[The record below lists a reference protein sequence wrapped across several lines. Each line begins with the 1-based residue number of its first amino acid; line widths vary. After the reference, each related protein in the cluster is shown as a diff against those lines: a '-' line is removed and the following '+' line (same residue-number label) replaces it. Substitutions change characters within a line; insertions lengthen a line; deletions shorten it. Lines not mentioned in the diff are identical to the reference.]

1 MSKIGLLFPGQGS
14 QFVGMG
20 KQLYDGI
27 DNAKKLMDIAVDI
40 LGFDIKSMMFEG
52 TEENLKLTEI
62 AQPALYIA
70 SAMYFEKFK
79 GLGENFEVVTG
90 HSLGEYSALYAAGV
104 LSYEDGLKL
113 VRKRGIEMGKQNLN
127 GTMYAIMGIDKNEIE
142 KYISKSNGK
151 VVIANINSKT
161 QIVISGYMHETEKL
175 AEKLSLIEGVKV
187 VKLNVSGAFHSPLMN
202 ESKLIMD
209 EEIDKVVFKNPDS
222 YVISN
227 VSAEASK
234 DINIIKSSL
243 KQQITGIVNWLD
255 TINCIKNMEIE
266 KLYEVGP
273 GDVLKKL
280 NKSITL
286 KPKCL
291 NLD

>member
-20 KQLYDGI
+20 KQLYDEI
-27 DNAKKLMDIAVDI
+27 DNAKKLMDTAVDI

-79 GLGENFEVVTG
+79 EFGENFEVVAG
-90 HSLGEYSALYAAGV
+90 HSLGEYSALYASEV
-104 LSYEDGLKL
+104 FSYEDGLKL
-113 VRKRGIEMGKQNLN
+113 VRKRGIEMGKQNSK
-127 GTMYAIMGIDKNEIE
+127 GKMYAIMGIAKSEIE
-142 KYISKSNGK
+142 KYISESNGK
-151 VVIANINSKT
+151 IVIANINSKT
-161 QIVISGYMHETEKL
+161 QIVISGYMQETEKL

-202 ESKLIMD
+202 ECKLIMD

-222 YVISN
+222 YIISN

-234 DINIIKSSL
+234 DVNIIKSSL

-255 TINCIKNMEIE
+255 TINCIKNMAIE
-266 KLYEVGP
+266 KLYEIGP

-280 NKSITL
+280 TKSITL

-291 NLD
+291 SLD

>member
-20 KQLYDGI
+20 KQLYDEI
-27 DNAKKLMDIAVDI
+27 DNAKKLMDTAVDI

-90 HSLGEYSALYAAGV
+90 HSLGEYSALYASGV
-104 LSYEDGLKL
+104 FSYEEGLKL
-113 VRKRGIEMGKQNLN
+113 VRKRGIEMGKQNSK

-142 KYISKSNGK
+142 KYISESNGK

>member
-1 MSKIGLLFPGQGS
+1 
-14 QFVGMG
+14 
-20 KQLYDGI
+20 
-27 DNAKKLMDIAVDI
+27 
-40 LGFDIKSMMFEG
+40 MFEG

>member
-20 KQLYDGI
+20 KQLYDEI
-27 DNAKKLMDIAVDI
+27 DNAKKLMDTAVDI

-79 GLGENFEVVTG
+79 EFGENFEVVAG
-90 HSLGEYSALYAAGV
+90 HSLGEYSALYASEV
-104 LSYEDGLKL
+104 FSYEDGLKL
-113 VRKRGIEMGKQNLN
+113 VRKRGIEMGKQNSK
-127 GTMYAIMGIDKNEIE
+127 GTMYAIMGIAKSEIE
-142 KYISKSNGK
+142 KYISESNGK
-151 VVIANINSKT
+151 IVIANINSKT
-161 QIVISGYMHETEKL
+161 QIVISGYMQETEKL

-202 ESKLIMD
+202 ECKLIMD

-222 YVISN
+222 YIISN

-234 DINIIKSSL
+234 DVNIIKSSL

-255 TINCIKNMEIE
+255 TINCIKNMAIE
-266 KLYEVGP
+266 KLYEIGP

-280 NKSITL
+280 TKSITL

-291 NLD
+291 SLD

>member
-1 MSKIGLLFPGQGS
+1 
-14 QFVGMG
+14 MG